1 MRHARI
7 AATAIASVIAMP
19 VLAQEGPIQG
29 VIQSQMDAFRAGDVA
44 EAFGYASP
52 MIQGLFRNPANFG
65 AMVQRGYPMVW
76 KPAQVEYVDSAREG
90 NVAFEKVMVRDDA
103 GRAHMLMYQLVET
116 PRGWEINGVQILD
129 ELGIG
134 V

>member
-7 AATAIASVIAMP
+7 AAAAFATLLAVPAA
-19 VLAQEGPIQG
+19 AQEGPIQG
-29 VIQSQMDAFRAGDVA
+29 TIQKQMDAFVAGDVA
-44 EAFGYASP
+44 EAFRYASP
-52 MIQGLFRNPANFG
+52 TIKGFFGSPANFG

-76 KPAQVEYVDSAREG
+76 KPAQIEYVDSARKG
-90 NVAFEKVMVRDDA
+90 AIAFEKVVVRDGS
-103 GRAHMLMYQLVET
+103 GRAHVLMYQLIET

>member
-7 AATAIASVIAMP
+7 AAAALTALFAAPAI
-19 VLAQEGPIQG
+19 AQEGPIQG
-29 VIQSQMDAFRAGDVA
+29 VIQSQMDAFLAGDVT
-44 EAFGYASP
+44 EAFSYASP
-52 MIQGLFRNPANFG
+52 TIKGFFRNPANFG

-90 NVAFEKVMVRDDA
+90 GVAFEKVLVRDDM
-103 GRAHMLMYQLVET
+103 GRAHMLMYQMIET

-134 V
+134 A